1 MGARFSNAILQTLLV
16 LFNRRPPKV
25 ITDILPFI
33 FVSNIY
39 LQGRRLLIIATSSL
53 RPILTDLG
61 LADTF
66 DQELRVPPIS
76 SLRAMEHVLQEL
88 ELFPSDQH
96 RKRAIQ
102 MLEEAGFAGRDV
114 LSPKLQ
120 IGIKKLLSIVEM
132 ARQEPENVAERL
144 TGAMMDL
151 RS

>member
-1 MGARFSNAILQTLLV
+1 
-16 LFNRRPPKV
+16 
-25 ITDILPFI
+25 
-33 FVSNIY
+33 
-39 LQGRRLLIIATSSL
+39 
-53 RPILTDLG
+53 
-61 LADTF
+61 
-66 DQELRVPPIS
+66 
-76 SLRAMEHVLQEL
+76 MEHVLQEL

-96 RKRAIQ
+96 RKRAIR
-102 MLEEAGFAGRDV
+102 MLEDAGFAGRDD